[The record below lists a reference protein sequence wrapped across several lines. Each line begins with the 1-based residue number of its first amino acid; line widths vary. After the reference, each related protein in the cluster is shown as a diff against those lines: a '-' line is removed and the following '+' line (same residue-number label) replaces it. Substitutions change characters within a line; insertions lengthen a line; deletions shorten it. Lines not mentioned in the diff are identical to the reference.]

1 MAYTTIN
8 KSTLHFNTKLYV
20 ADQQDNRTITGVGFQ
35 PDWVWLRNRDQAVN
49 HQLYDAVRGALKSW
63 ATNST
68 AAEATETD
76 TLKAFASDGF
86 TLGTGW
92 GNQSTGDDYVSWNWK
107 ANGIGSSNTDGTI
120 NSTYTSANTTS
131 GFSIVTY
138 TGTGS
143 SATVGHGLGTTPSM
157 VWIFNRTDGGNAH
170 VFHKALG
177 STQYLLHA
185 STLAAQTYAP
195 VGIGSLTSTT
205 FSVGTVSGVNG
216 SSKNYVAYVF
226 AEKQGFSKVD
236 SYTGNGSTD
245 GTFVYTGF
253 RPALIMAKNKDA
265 ADHWVIF
272 DTKRGSY
279 NQVIN
284 PLFPN
289 LNNTAGSSTSYAVDI
304 VSNGFKLR
312 GTDGA
317 TNSSGNVYIYMAFAE
332 APLVGS
338 NNVPCTAR

>member
-8 KSTLHFNTKLYV
+8 KSTLHFNTKLYTGNGGTN
-20 ADQQDNRTITGVGFQ
+20 AQTGVGFQ
-35 PDWVWLRNRDQAVN
+35 PDWLWLKKRSATG
-49 HQLYDAVRGALKSW
+49 HHFSFDAVRGADKRILISD
-63 ATNST
+63 NST
-68 AAEATETD
+68 AENSPANYVSSFD
-76 TLKAFASDGF
+76 TDGF
-86 TLGTGW
+86 TLG
-92 GNQSTGDDYVSWNWK
+92 SDGDVNANSATHVAWNWK
-107 ANGIGSSNTDGTI
+107 ANGQGSSNTDGTI

-143 SATVGHGLGTTPSM
+143 AATIGHGLGTTPSM

-170 VFHKALG
+170 IFHKALG

-185 STLAAQTYAP
+185 STLGAQTYAP

-226 AEKQGFSKVD
+226 AEKTGFSKIS
-236 SYTGNGSTD
+236 SYTGNGSSD
-245 GTFVYTGF
+245 GVFVYTGF
-253 RPALIMAKNKDA
+253 RPAWIYRKIYSGSDSHMLVD
-265 ADHWVIF
+265 D
-272 DTKRGSY
+272 KRLGR
-279 NQVIN
+279 N
-284 PLFPN
+284 PDQAYLFAN
-289 LNNTAGSSTSYAVDI
+289 ATQTESDIERIDI

-312 GTDGA
+312 TTDGGD
-317 TNSSGNVYIYMAFAE
+317 NGSGSTYIYMAFAS

-338 NNVPCTAR
+338 NNIPAVAR

>member
-8 KSTLHFNTKLYV
+8 KSTLHFNTKLYTGTGSS
-20 ADQQDNRTITGVGFQ
+20 ASITGVGFQ
-35 PDWVWLRNRDQAVN
+35 PDWVWIKRRNATQSHVLFDPLRGVTKRIM
-49 HQLYDAVRGALKSW
+49 
-63 ATNST
+63 TNET
-68 AAEATETD
+68 AAEETD
-76 TLKAFASDGF
+76 AQILTAFNSDGF
-86 TLGTGW
+86 SLGTSSQVNDSGS
-92 GNQSTGDDYVSWNWK
+92 GHVSWNWK

-131 GFSIVTY
+131 GLSIVTY

-143 SATVGHGLGTTPSM
+143 AATVGHGLGTTPSM

-170 VFHKALG
+170 IYHKALG

-185 STLAAQTYAP
+185 SNLAAQTYAP
-195 VGIGSLTSTT
+195 VGIGTLTSTT

-216 SSKNYVAYVF
+216 SGKNYVAYVF
-226 AEKQGFSKVD
+226 AEKQGFSKID

-253 RPALIMAKNKDA
+253 RPAWIYRKVYSA
-265 ADHWVIF
+265 ADSHMLI
-272 DTKRGSY
+272 DDKRLGY
-279 NQVIN
+279 NPHN
-284 PLFPN
+284 AYLFPN
-289 LNNTAGSSTSYAVDI
+289 ANQTESDVERVDI

-312 GTDGA
+312 TTDGGD
-317 TNSSGNVYIYMAFAE
+317 NGSGSTYIYMAFAS